1 MFFTMIVNQ
10 SVKTTNC
17 TQPPPVVLGRFSD
30 WSETN
35 PQKNRLSHSH
45 ERANPRFYVLCD
57 SRVVIPVMTGF
68 PLKTHKSP
76 PVQSPFSWFFLDN
89 RGKCFGTFYEDNCV
103 RQCENASGHDE
114 ARFLRPPECADRFG
128 RNHQRRWPTN
138 RRFTTRPAPPRVASN
153 AAAANIP
160 PQDLSVSLALT
171 IRQCRRCFLPGPARS
186 LNGSGDSHK
195 RDDHRR

>member
-57 SRVVIPVMTGF
+57 SRVVIPVTTGF

-76 PVQSPFSWFFLDN
+76 PVQSPFFWFFLDN

-103 RQCENASGHDE
+103 RQCENASGHDD
-114 ARFLRPPECADRFG
+114 ARFLRPPECADRFWEESSKAMAHEPAIYDQTG
-128 RNHQRRWPTN
+128 PPASGFQRGSRKHP
-138 RRFTTRPAPPRVASN
+138 PPRTC
-153 AAAANIP
+153 
-160 PQDLSVSLALT
+160 LSLL
-171 IRQCRRCFLPGPARS
+171 L
-186 LNGSGDSHK
+186 
-195 RDDHRR
+195 